1 MDKGGEKAPSFFVK
15 KSKIML
21 AILCP
26 TRYNILVRKE
36 VVKMEEFIPDLIVA
50 LIVAIF
56 SKALDE
62 TIEVIKKKTS
72 KSKNSK
78 KS

>member
-1 MDKGGEKAPSFFVK
+1 MKGVIKLESFL
-15 KSKIML
+15 I
-21 AILCP
+21 
-26 TRYNILVRKE
+26 
-36 VVKMEEFIPDLIVA
+36 DLIVA
-50 LIVAIF
+50 LIVTAF
-56 SKALDE
+56 SKVLDE

>member
-1 MDKGGEKAPSFFVK
+1 MYS
-15 KSKIML
+15 S
-21 AILCP
+21 
-26 TRYNILVRKE
+26 RKE
-36 VVKMEEFIPDLIVA
+36 VIELESFCSDLIVA

-62 TIEVIKKKTS
+62 TIEVIKGKTS